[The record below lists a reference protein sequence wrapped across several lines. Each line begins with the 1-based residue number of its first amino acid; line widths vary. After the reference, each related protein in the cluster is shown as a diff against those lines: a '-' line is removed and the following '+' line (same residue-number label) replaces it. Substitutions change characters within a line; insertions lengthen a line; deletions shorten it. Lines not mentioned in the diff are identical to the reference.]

1 MCDVVQQ
8 QIDRVSEELKARDP
22 EIGEKVKKL
31 KAELADLKE
40 DLLKLYEEIKKPFLE
55 RFNELRDDIRIK
67 TKPIVKRWT
76 PIIKDIEVSVDD
88 LVLKKNG
95 HLFYY
100 FIFLGDYIGFDP

>member
-1 MCDVVQQ
+1 M
-8 QIDRVSEELKARDP
+8 SEELKARDP

-31 KAELADLKE
+31 KAELGDLKE

-76 PIIKDIEVSVDD
+76 PIVKDVEVSVDD
-88 LVLKKNG
+88 DLVLKNNG
-95 HLFYY
+95 HLLYY
-100 FIFLGDYIGFDP
+100 CIFLGDYIGFDS